1 MVGGIIKIANGYITE
16 FTELAF
22 AGTACRAINQSERR
36 MDHSG
41 TSVFYVQKNSQR
53 ISQLPSRQTTIV
65 NQRSFPL

>member
-41 TSVFYVQKNSQR
+41 TSVFYVQKNS
-53 ISQLPSRQTTIV
+53 
-65 NQRSFPL
+65 